1 MSETFI
7 PFDPKKVPATVII
20 TGGTT
25 TRTRQYQGSS
35 LVDVVVSEPLVADQ
49 NKLMQDFEGFTADYR
64 KALSQKLKS
73 AGYYRGYITGKPT
86 MDLQEAYFDAY
97 SDLNAYTRQKFTSLP
112 GAAQQ
117 TTPVDNLESFLSKQ
131 TPDDVSGN
139 GYGGS
144 GEKITKIQQQTKF
157 NPDSI
162 EASIDKVFRDLT
174 GSGATK
180 AQIAKYT
187 KNIQKQLADPKNLAQ
202 IEYKS
207 MGGGLQRQ
215 ITTQAAFNPEAYL
228 IEEVSKGDPAKA
240 SSIMGFYEVFNKFI
254 GRG

>member
-1 MSETFI
+1 MADTFI

-25 TRTRQYQGSS
+25 SKTKQYQGST

-49 NKLMQDFEGFTADYR
+49 NKLLADFEGFTPDYR
-64 KALSQKLKS
+64 KALAQKLKS
-73 AGYYRGYITGKPT
+73 AGYYRGDVTGKPT
-86 MDLQEAYFDAY
+86 LKLQEAYFNAY
-97 SDLNAYTRQKFTSLP
+97 ADLNAYTRQRFTALP
-112 GAAQQ
+112 ADAQQ
-117 TTPVDNLESFLSKQ
+117 TTPVDNLDTFLAKQ
-131 TPDDVSGN
+131 TTDDG
-139 GYGGS
+139 GGS
-144 GEKITKIQQQTKF
+144 EKITKIQQQRKLS
-157 NPDSI
+157 PDSI

-174 GSGATK
+174 GSGATQ

-202 IEYKS
+202 TEYKN
-207 MGGGLQRQ
+207 MGGGVQRQ
-215 ITTQAAFNPEAYL
+215 IVTEAAFDPESFL

-240 SSIMGFYEVFNKFI
+240 SSVMGFYEVFNKFI

>member
-1 MSETFI
+1 MAETFI

-25 TRTRQYQGSS
+25 SKTKQYQGST
-35 LVDVVVSEPLVADQ
+35 LVDVVVSEPTFADPNQ
-49 NKLMQDFEGFTADYR
+49 LLADFEGFTADYR

-73 AGYYRGYITGKPT
+73 AGYYRGDVTGKPT
-86 MDLQEAYFDAY
+86 MKLQQAYFDAY
-97 SDLNAYTRQKFTSLP
+97 ADLNAYTRQKFTALP

-117 TTPVDNLESFLSKQ
+117 TTPVDNLETFLSNQ
-131 TPDDVSGN
+131 ITDDGS
-139 GYGGS
+139 GGS
-144 GEKITKIQQQTKF
+144 DKITKIQQQRKLS
-157 NPDSI
+157 PDSI

-174 GSGATK
+174 GSGASQ

-187 KNIQKQLADPKNLAQ
+187 KNIQKQMAMPQNLAQ
-202 IEYKS
+202 TEYKN
-207 MGGGLQRQ
+207 MGGGVQRQ
-215 ITTQAAFNPEAYL
+215 IVTEAAFDPESFL

-240 SSIMGFYEVFNKFI
+240 SSVMGFYEVFNKFI

>member
-1 MSETFI
+1 MDTFI

-25 TRTRQYQGSS
+25 TKTKQYQGST
-35 LVDVVVSEPLVADQ
+35 LVDVITSEPLVADQ
-49 NKLMQDFEGFTADYR
+49 NKLLQDFEGFTADYR
-64 KALSQKLKS
+64 KALSQKLKA
-73 AGYYRGYITGKPT
+73 AGYYRGDVTGKPT
-86 MDLQEAYFDAY
+86 MMLQQAYFDAY
-97 SDLNAYTRQKFTSLP
+97 SDLNAYTRQKFTGLP

-131 TPDDVSGN
+131 ITDDGS
-139 GYGGS
+139 GS
-144 GEKITKIQQQTKF
+144 GEKFTKFQQQTKVT
-157 NPDSI
+157 PDSI

-174 GSGATK
+174 GVGATK

-187 KNIQKQLADPKNLAQ
+187 KNIQKQLNDPKNLAQ
-202 IEYKS
+202 TEYKD
-207 MGGGLQRQ
+207 MGGGVQRR
-215 ITTQAAFNPEAYL
+215 IDTPAAFNPEAYL

-240 SSIMGFYEVFNKFI
+240 SSVMGFYEVFNKFI

>member
-1 MSETFI
+1 MADTFI

-25 TRTRQYQGSS
+25 SKTKQYQGST
-35 LVDVVVSEPLVADQ
+35 LIDVITSEPLVADQ
-49 NKLMQDFEGFTADYR
+49 NKLLQDFEGFSADYR

-73 AGYYRGYITGKPT
+73 AGYYSGDVTGKPT
-86 MDLQEAYFDAY
+86 MKLQEAYFNAY
-97 SDLNAYTRQKFTSLP
+97 ADLNAYTRQKFTALP

-117 TTPVDNLESFLSKQ
+117 TNQIDNLDTFLSKQ
-131 TPDDVSGN
+131 DTSG
-139 GYGGS
+139 GGTD
-144 GEKITKIQQQTKF
+144 KITKIQQQR
-157 NPDSI
+157 NLSPDSI

-187 KNIQKQLADPKNLAQ
+187 KNIQTQLANPKNFSQ
-202 IEYKS
+202 TEYKDV
-207 MGGGLQRQ
+207 GGGVQRQ
-215 ITTQAAFNPEAYL
+215 ITTEAAFNPESYL

-240 SSIMGFYEVFNKFI
+240 SSVMGFYETFNKFI

>member
-1 MSETFI
+1 MDTFI

-25 TRTRQYQGSS
+25 TKTKQYQGSS
-35 LVDVVVSEPLVADQ
+35 LVEVITSEPLVADQ
-49 NKLMQDFEGFTADYR
+49 NKLLQDFEGFTADYR

-73 AGYYRGYITGKPT
+73 AGYYRGDVTGKPT
-86 MDLQEAYFDAY
+86 MMLQQAYFDAY
-97 SDLNAYTRQKFTSLP
+97 SDLNAYTRQKFTGLP

-131 TPDDVSGN
+131 ITDDGS
-139 GYGGS
+139 GS
-144 GEKITKIQQQTKF
+144 GEKFTKFQQQTKVT
-157 NPDSI
+157 PDSI

-174 GSGATK
+174 GVGATK

-187 KNIQKQLADPKNLAQ
+187 KNIQKQLNDPKNLAQ
-202 IEYKS
+202 TEYKD
-207 MGGGLQRQ
+207 MGGGVQRR
-215 ITTQAAFNPEAYL
+215 IDTPAAFNPESYL

-240 SSIMGFYEVFNKFI
+240 SSVMGFYEVFNKFI

>member
-1 MSETFI
+1 MDTFI

-25 TRTRQYQGSS
+25 TKTKQYQGST
-35 LVDVVVSEPLVADQ
+35 LVDVVTSEPLVADQ
-49 NKLMQDFEGFTADYR
+49 NKLLQDFEGFTADYR
-64 KALSQKLKS
+64 KALSQKLKA
-73 AGYYRGYITGKPT
+73 AGYYRGDVTGKPT
-86 MDLQEAYFDAY
+86 MLLQQAYFDAY
-97 SDLNAYTRQKFTSLP
+97 SDLNAYTRQKFTGLP

-131 TPDDVSGN
+131 ITDDVSA
-139 GYGGS
+139 GG
-144 GEKITKIQQQTKF
+144 GEKFTKFQRQTKVT
-157 NPDSI
+157 PESI

-174 GSGATK
+174 GVGATK

-187 KNIQKQLADPKNLAQ
+187 KNIQKQLNDPKNLPQ
-202 IEYKS
+202 TEYKD
-207 MGGGLQRQ
+207 MGGGVRRD
-215 ITTQAAFNPEAYL
+215 IVTPAAFSPEAYL